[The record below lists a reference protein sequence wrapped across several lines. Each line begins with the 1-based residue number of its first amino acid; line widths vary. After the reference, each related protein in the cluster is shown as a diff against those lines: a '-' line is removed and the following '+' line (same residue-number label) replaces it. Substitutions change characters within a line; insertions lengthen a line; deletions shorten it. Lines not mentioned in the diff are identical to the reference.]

1 MTAWRIALDRD
12 EIVGTVLIDLSK
24 AFDSIDYDM
33 LLTELEAY
41 GVRGIEK
48 SWFVNY
54 LSGRRQ
60 RVVVNGAMSNWSK
73 MVKGVP
79 QGSILGP
86 LLFMI
91 FTNDMPPAVKHCSV
105 NLYADDTTIYC
116 SADDPLRVSHM
127 LEVDLESVLQW
138 IERNHLL
145 MNVAKTQMMVLMQ
158 SKEKEAPGG
167 AGPCRVMWSGD
178 C

>member
-60 RVVVNGAMSNWSK
+60 RVVVVNGAMSNWSK

-105 NLYADDTTIYC
+105 NLYADDTI
-116 SADDPLRVSHM
+116 
-127 LEVDLESVLQW
+127 
-138 IERNHLL
+138 LL
-145 MNVAKTQMMVLMQ
+145 
-158 SKEKEAPGG
+158 
-167 AGPCRVMWSGD
+167 CR
-178 C
+178 